1 MSQFLLLL
9 LPKLYRQ
16 KNFPL
21 TFLGSLAGLVTKCNF
36 VCPTHSEAKQIETF
50 KFISEMSSLQGQEAD
65 RVACAQRNLSS
76 LMVLGKQFL

>member
-1 MSQFLLLL
+1 MSVMG
-9 LPKLYRQ
+9 
-16 KNFPL
+16 N
-21 TFLGSLAGLVTKCNF
+21 SL
-36 VCPTHSEAKQIETF
+36 KQIETF